1 MTFDQ
6 IPKVV
11 LDPNNDDE
19 LTQLALSRA
28 YSASDGKLSDFS
40 ESSPFFWLVRAQVFC
55 MAELLWYLNLLPEAL
70 ALEVLRLSGVQR
82 SAGTKATGKIVFL
95 LQSPLLTDF
104 IVNPG
109 YFIPLR
115 STVVTTNG
123 QTAGYLTTDQLV
135 IPAGSSSGSVA
146 IEAVEVGIAYNQAE
160 FALTTAAVGLAYV
173 QSIYND
179 EPITGGTDLEPLEVT
194 LTRAQTALRSRG
206 VLVSTLDFEEAAE
219 TLLGAGSRA
228 TCIPLLSSDR
238 ESYQSGQVHV
248 FLVGADGLPPS
259 TGTCQSIKSELQQ
272 QSFAAS
278 SVWVSPVAM
287 EAVTVS
293 VIANVDQI
301 SLEIA
306 KDLESAITEHLSPQ
320 SFVLGSTIK
329 VKEME
334 YLCRSVFGVTEIQSV
349 LLDNQAV
356 NRPMPL
362 LYSQPFLETL
372 EVTLIQSGVAS
383 ETFYLGTGDGD
394 TD

>member
-1 MTFDQ
+1 MTFEQ

-11 LDPNNDDE
+11 LDPNNDEE
-19 LTQLALSRA
+19 LTQLALSRT
-28 YSASDGKLSDFS
+28 YSASEGKLSDFS
-40 ESSPFFWLVRAQVFC
+40 ESSPLFWLVRAQVFC
-55 MAELLWYLNLLPEAL
+55 IAELLWYLNKLPEAL

-115 STVVTTNG
+115 STASTATG

-135 IPAGSSSGSVA
+135 IPAGGLYGSVA
-146 IEAVEVGIAYNQAE
+146 IEAIEVGTAYNQAA
-160 FALTTAAVGLAYV
+160 FSLTTASVGLAYV
-173 QSIYND
+173 QSLYND
-179 EPITGGTDLEPLEVT
+179 EPLTGGTDLEPLEVT
-194 LTRAQTALRSRG
+194 LARAQTALRSRG
-206 VLVSTLDFEEAAE
+206 VLVSALDFEESAE
-219 TLLGAGSRA
+219 SLLGAGSRA

-238 ESYQSGQVHV
+238 ETYQVGQVHV
-248 FLVGADGLPPS
+248 FLVGADGMPPS

-278 SVWVSPVAM
+278 SVWVSPVSM
-287 EAVTVS
+287 EPVTVS
-293 VIANVDQI
+293 VIANVEQI

-306 KDLESAITEHLSPQ
+306 KDLETAIADYLSPQ
-320 SFVLGSTIK
+320 SFILGSTIK
-329 VKEME
+329 VKEIE
-334 YLCRSVFGVTEIQSV
+334 YLSRSVFGVTEIQSV

-372 EVTLIQSGVAS
+372 EVTLIQSGAS